1 MCPFDFGKEA
11 AETDAEL
18 QGDMDKLTALSADM
32 LLSMLP
38 KREDQKA
45 LKALIDAVAKESA
58 VNRKKAVFFDRLG
71 TVSESVKDCAL
82 KIIDAAT

>member
-1 MCPFDFGKEA
+1 MSPFDFGKEA

-18 QGDMDKLTALSADM
+18 QVDMDKLTPLSADM
-32 LLSMLP
+32 LSSMLP

-45 LKALIDAVAKESA
+45 LKALIDAVAKEST
-58 VNRKKAVFFDRLG
+58 VNGKKAVFYDRLG

-82 KIIDAAT
+82 KIVEVAT